1 MARLRRYKLEDRA
14 ATYHVS
20 ARVVARKG
28 EYPLADPVHSEHLLE
43 LIEHYTSIYFCSPSS
58 FCILGNHYHLVVHFE
73 EPREVDR
80 AELRHRADAL
90 YPSAAGQKEVDEW
103 LEADWQRLNARLFD
117 LSELMRNIQGV
128 YAAWYNRLNDR
139 RGAFWAGRFSSTELC
154 DPQRQLDC
162 MLYVELNPCRA
173 GLVTR
178 PEEHRHTSLHL
189 REIGEDHWLQPL
201 REILTPDTEPEALR
215 DYRYRVYHRG
225 AVPTKA
231 GQAAI
236 PPHIL
241 ADEVAR
247 GFETSG
253 VFRKRLRHFSE
264 GLAIGSRTKIR
275 ELLGDLR
282 RAGVYLRRRHPIPQL
297 AGQHYS
303 LREQRRARAPT

>member
-103 LEADWQRLNARLFD
+103 LEVDWQRLNARLFD

-139 RGAFWAGRFSSTELC
+139 RGAFWSRKVPGSLFGAF
-154 DPQRQLDC
+154 
-162 MLYVELNPCRA
+162 
-173 GLVTR
+173 TR
-178 PEEHRHTSLHL
+178 S
-189 REIGEDHWLQPL
+189 
-201 REILTPDTEPEALR
+201 
-215 DYRYRVYHRG
+215 
-225 AVPTKA
+225 
-231 GQAAI
+231 
-236 PPHIL
+236 
-241 ADEVAR
+241 
-247 GFETSG
+247 
-253 VFRKRLRHFSE
+253 RHFIPTQQLSAE
-264 GLAIGSRTKIR
+264 LRIGFSQ
-275 ELLGDLR
+275 
-282 RAGVYLRRRHPIPQL
+282 PICVVEP
-297 AGQHYS
+297 ASHRVAAAS
-303 LREQRRARAPT
+303 H